1 MEVLLV
7 GPYRL
12 QVPATRIDD
21 LQTMPTAR
29 ILEAIRGVGPG
40 PGGPMNFSPVMDE
53 SIIPAHPYD
62 PVASPVSATIPL
74 LVGCTA
80 HEQTLFAL
88 ADEAAF
94 NLDDAAPRTR
104 VARLVGDQHVER
116 VMSTYRKAHPNETS
130 SGLNFLITTD
140 RGMRMNAIRL
150 SERKVAQAQAPVYMY
165 LFAWQSPALGGRLRA
180 THTVEIPFVFDNTHI
195 PKTMTSGG
203 PEVKVLAGQTSD
215 AWIAFAR
222 TGNPNHKALPAWPA
236 YTMAQRATMVFDAP
250 ACTVVNDPGRAE
262 RELWAS
268 LA

>member
-1 MEVLLV
+1 MDGSIL
-7 GPYRL
+7 
-12 QVPATRIDD
+12 
-21 LQTMPTAR
+21 PT
-29 ILEAIRGVGPG
+29 
-40 PGGPMNFSPVMDE
+40 
-53 SIIPAHPYD
+53 HPFD
-62 PVASPVSATIPL
+62 PVASPVSATVPL

-88 ADEAAF
+88 TDEAAF
-94 NLDDAAPRTR
+94 NLDDAALRTR
-104 VARLVGDQHVER
+104 VARLVGDQHAER
-116 VMSTYRKAHPNETS
+116 VIATYRQAHPKETP

-195 PKTMTSGG
+195 PKTMTNGG
-203 PEVKVLAGQTSD
+203 PEVKALAAQTSD

-222 TGNPNHKALPAWPA
+222 TGNPNHTGLPTWPA
-236 YTMAQRATMVFDAP
+236 YTTAQRGTMVFDAP
-250 ACTVVNDPGRAE
+250 ASTVVNDPGRAE

-268 LA
+268 LG